1 MGYAEQARLSEQHR
15 LAQARLQAIVALDV
29 ARVFPLLDVN
39 NLDRSFAGYFAA
51 MRAIVNARR
60 RVSASL
66 GSTYYLGIRQDAE
79 ITGTFTPT
87 LSETVKEEQLFTSL
101 LVTGPINIKASVA
114 QGRDAFAAR
123 DAALTATAK
132 AAQRHVINGGRGT
145 ILGSVKR
152 DNRSVGWARLTDGK
166 PCAFCALLASR
177 GPAYK
182 SETTAQF
189 KSHDGCGCTP
199 VPVFDFSAPWPGRAE
214 EFRALY
220 DENIAGKFNAGSRSG
235 QSGQLSGRG
244 ANESLKEWRKTYEA
258 QNN

>member
-39 NLDRSFAGYFAA
+39 NLDTSFAGYFAA
-51 MRAIVNARR
+51 MERVINARR

-66 GSTYYLGIRQDAE
+66 GSTYYLGLRDDARVP
-79 ITGTFTPT
+79 GAVFTPV
-87 LSETVKEEQLFTSL
+87 LEDVVRQEQLFTSL
-101 LVTGPINIKASVA
+101 LVTGPINIKNSTAS
-114 QGRDAFAAR
+114 GREAFAAR
-123 DAALTATAK
+123 DAALRATAK

-145 ILGSVKR
+145 ILGSVRR
-152 DNRSVGWARLTDGK
+152 DSRSVGWARLTDGK
-166 PCAFCALLASR
+166 PCAFCSLLASR

-199 VPVFDFSAPWPGRAE
+199 VPVFDFNAPWPGRAE
-214 EFRALY
+214 EFRSLY
-220 DENIAGKFNAGSRSG
+220 DEEIAGKFNAGSRSG

-244 ANESLKEWRKTYEA
+244 SNEALKEWRKVYEA
-258 QNN
+258 SN

>member
-1 MGYAEQARLSEQHR
+1 MGFAEQARLSEQHR
-15 LAQARLQAIVALDV
+15 AAQARLQAIVAADV

-39 NLDRSFAGYFAA
+39 NLDKSFAGYFAA
-51 MRAIVNARR
+51 MSAIIDARR
-60 RVSASL
+60 QVSASL
-66 GSTYYLGIRQDAE
+66 GATYYTRFRDDSDVPGV
-79 ITGTFTPT
+79 FTPV
-87 LSETVKEEQLFTSL
+87 LSAVTDKEQLFTSL
-101 LVTGPINIKASVA
+101 LVTGPISMKSNVA
-114 QGRDAFAAR
+114 KGRDVFSAR
-123 DAALTATAK
+123 DAALMNTAK

-152 DNRSVGWARLTDGK
+152 DSRSVGWARLTDGR

-214 EFRALY
+214 EFRASY
-220 DENIAGKFNAGSRSG
+220 DETVSGKFPGGDGNNKAVRAWRK
-235 QSGQLSGRG
+235 QY
-244 ANESLKEWRKTYEA
+244 ESLYPTD
-258 QNN
+258 